1 VEDLGGRVGDGDL
14 VEVREVI
21 AIFAGAEERRRG
33 KEEAGSSAR
42 RRSRVGF
49 GRNDRTQEADSSCL
63 ASLARR
69 NDNDA
74 ALRLSPKELGEIAEA
89 EFLKTVL
96 RKKIAVSKPWGES
109 QGYDFIL
116 DDHGRLHRVQ
126 VKAAF
131 RGDQE
136 RGYSL
141 RAYRS
146 SKRCYT
152 AEDIDVLAGY
162 VDPGKVWYLFPVR
175 VIRKL
180 RSLKLF
186 PGSKNKRSKHEK
198 WREAWW
204 VVKKVGS

>member
-1 VEDLGGRVGDGDL
+1 MADFGLDGSRGDL
-14 VEVREVI
+14 VEVEGGEGI
-21 AIFAGAEERRRG
+21 TIFAMAEERRPGRAARSKSKSKSATGSLRKAQGGLSPGLCAVQNG
-33 KEEAGSSAR
+33 KASEAL
-42 RRSRVGF
+42 V
-49 GRNDRTQEADSSCL
+49 
-63 ASLARR
+63 SLE
-69 NDNDA
+69 
-74 ALRLSPKELGEIAEA
+74 LSPKELGEIAEA
-89 EFLKTVL
+89 GFLETVL
-96 RKKIAVSKPWGES
+96 RKGIAVSKPWGEN

-116 DDHGRLHRVQ
+116 DDKGRLHRVQ

-131 RGDQE
+131 RGGNE

-152 AEDIDVLAGY
+152 AKEIDVLAGY
-162 VDPGKVWYLFPVR
+162 VDQGKVWYLFPVR

-204 VVKKVGS
+204 VVKR

>member
-1 VEDLGGRVGDGDL
+1 LRKEVLRSERNEDGVEL
-14 VEVREVI
+14 E
-21 AIFAGAEERRRG
+21 
-33 KEEAGSSAR
+33 
-42 RRSRVGF
+42 
-49 GRNDRTQEADSSCL
+49 
-63 ASLARR
+63 
-69 NDNDA
+69 
-74 ALRLSPKELGEIAEA
+74 LSPKELGEIAEA

-96 RKKIAVSKPWGES
+96 RKKIAVSKPWGEN

-131 RGDQE
+131 RGDDL

-162 VDPGKVWYLFPVR
+162 VDRGKVWYLFPVR
-175 VIRKL
+175 VIGKL

-186 PGSKNKRSKHEK
+186 PGSKNGRSKHEK

-204 VVKKVGS
+204 VVTGK